1 MSHLG
6 ADVAAYVDG
15 QLSGRAMAAARQ
27 HLHDCERCRTAV
39 FQQEALKS
47 RMSSAPAPEL
57 SPEFLACLSR
67 LPRASITRESVWS
80 RVRRSR
86 SVRLGTAFLGGALT
100 VLLVAYSLGGV
111 RETVGDKV
119 TPVADKYTADFT
131 SPTVAHQTKAASG
144 PSDVTP
150 ETMSQLEASGWPC
163 HAILA
168 GDLHRVKA
176 TWLEHGQ
183 VISLTY
189 ASATRRLDLIEQNG
203 VLDPRGLHG
212 FDRRSVNGSKVW
224 VRDGIPTV
232 VAWDNDG
239 IVYTLV
245 TDADK
250 TEIDSVLRE
259 LPTPAP
265 DENPARRIG
274 DGFDRMATWITPAA

>member
-1 MSHLG
+1 M
-6 ADVAAYVDG
+6 
-15 QLSGRAMAAARQ
+15 
-27 HLHDCERCRTAV
+27 
-39 FQQEALKS
+39 
-47 RMSSAPAPEL
+47 
-57 SPEFLACLSR
+57 
-67 LPRASITRESVWS
+67 
-80 RVRRSR
+80 
-86 SVRLGTAFLGGALT
+86 
-100 VLLVAYSLGGV
+100 
-111 RETVGDKV
+111 
-119 TPVADKYTADFT
+119 
-131 SPTVAHQTKAASG
+131 
-144 PSDVTP
+144 
-150 ETMSQLEASGWPC
+150 
-163 HAILA
+163 
-168 GDLHRVKA
+168 
-176 TWLEHGQ
+176 
-183 VISLTY
+183 ISLTY

-212 FDRRSVNGSKVW
+212 FDRRTMNGSKVW